1 MADPSLTRETESG
14 LVRGLAYPMHCV
26 FRSIPYA
33 APPVGAARF
42 ELPREHAPWAGV
54 RDATTP
60 GPTAPQL
67 PRGRLGPLDV
77 TAYFAP
83 GWVEGDDYL
92 TVNVWMPAG
101 ASGEAPVLV
110 YVHGGAFI
118 AGSAHSPLID
128 GRRFAEH
135 GIVVATVTYRLGPA
149 GFLEVEGAPRN
160 RGLADVI
167 AALGWVKR
175 NIAAFGGDPANVT
188 LAGHSAGAFLT
199 AAAVA
204 SPDTG
209 GLFRRAIMQSGTG
222 TGAFTPEQAA
232 IVRERAAKALG
243 VPATLDGFSSLTD
256 RELLAATPVLM
267 GTDLATTA
275 ARDPLQKI
283 TPLGVVLDEQPAAV
297 VARGHGQP
305 VDLLVGH
312 TTQEGNLYLLPTGA
326 MDATTPAD
334 LFEAAAYA
342 HPSPERLLEIY
353 SAAHAGLSD
362 GELRS
367 AILGDAVFGA
377 GSRAIAD
384 SHAATSP
391 RSTFAYAFEWR
402 STALAGRLGAAHIVD
417 VPFAFDTITAD
428 LQTDTSLLGAA
439 PAPRALAQ
447 AVHRAWCEFIATGSP
462 GWKRYDVS
470 ERATM
475 MLGESLTVAADP
487 FAAQRAAWI
496 NPMNEIG

>member
-1 MADPSLTRETESG
+1 MTESTVTRDVESG
-14 LVRGLAYPMHCV
+14 PVRGLATPEYRV
-26 FRSIPYA
+26 FYSIPYA
-33 APPVGAARF
+33 APPIGAARF
-42 ELPREHAPWAGV
+42 EEPRAHAPWSGV

-67 PRGRLGPLDV
+67 PRGQLGPLDV

-92 TVNVWMPAG
+92 TVNVWTPSQ
-101 ASGEAPVLV
+101 ASTVAAQKAPVFV

-118 AGSAHSPLID
+118 AGSSRSPLID

-135 GIVVATVTYRLGPA
+135 GVVVVTVNYRLGLA
-149 GFLEVEGAPRN
+149 GFLDVDGAPRN

-167 AALGWVKR
+167 AALRWVQR

-199 AAAVA
+199 AAAIA

-232 IVRERAAKALG
+232 LVRESAAKALG
-243 VPATLDGFSSLTD
+243 VPATLGGFASLTD
-256 RELLAATPVLM
+256 RELLAATPILM
-267 GTDLATTA
+267 GMDLSTTA
-275 ARDPLQKI
+275 ARDPLQRI
-283 TPLGVVLDEQPAAV
+283 TPLGIVLDEQPAAA

-312 TTQEGNLYLLPTGA
+312 TTEEGNLYLLPTGV

-334 LFEAAAYA
+334 LYEAAAYA
-342 HPSPERLLEIY
+342 HPAPERLLEAY
-353 SAAHAGLSD
+353 STAHAGLSH

-377 GSRAIAD
+377 GSRSMAD
-384 SHAATSP
+384 NHAATSTQ
-391 RSTFAYAFEWR
+391 STFAYAFQWR
-402 STALAGRLGAAHIVD
+402 SSALGGRLGAAHIVD
-417 VPFAFDTITAD
+417 VPFAFDTIGPGPELQAD
-428 LQTDTSLLGAA
+428 NLLLGAD

-447 AVHRAWCEFIATGSP
+447 AVHAAWCEFIATGSP
-462 GWKRYDVS
+462 GWKPYDLTD
-470 ERATM
+470 RTTM
-475 MLGESLTVAADP
+475 ILGENSALADDPYAAERTV
-487 FAAQRAAWI
+487 WT
-496 NPMNEIG
+496 